1 MTCIGEGLPDPVGS
15 RSALSAMAKQAHK
28 TPSQRQRRVAEEI
41 RHTLALALDRGEIRD
56 LAVTAQPVT
65 VTSVRMSPDLRV
77 ARVAVTPLGG
87 GDPAPLLQGLGRA
100 APALRQFIGKSI
112 RLRATPELRFV
123 HDDSF
128 DALERIETLLRD
140 PKVARDL
147 TRPARPAGDDPQ
159 DGQETP
165 HGPS

>member
-1 MTCIGEGLPDPVGS
+1 
-15 RSALSAMAKQAHK
+15 MAKQAHK
-28 TPSQRQRRVAEEI
+28 APSQRQRRVAEEI
-41 RHTLALALDRGEIRD
+41 RHALALALERGEIRD

-65 VTSVRMSPDLRV
+65 VTAVEMSPDLRV

-87 GDPAPLLQGLGRA
+87 GDPSPLLKGLGRA

-123 HDDSF
+123 YDDSF
-128 DALERIETLLRD
+128 DALERIENLLRD

-147 TRPARPAGDDPQ
+147 AHPAGDDEQ
-159 DGQETP
+159 DGKGGA